1 MCDCGSSPC
10 GCKSLEIP
18 RGPRGLQGIPGPA
31 PDIDVNVTT
40 LPEGSP
46 ATATITG
53 TSPNLTL
60 DLGIPAGATGAQGT
74 TGANGVNG
82 VNAFTFITSS
92 FTQPNNYFSSV
103 NGGALPVL
111 EVGWIEVGQVVFVG
125 GGGYYRVVGIA
136 PVTPGYTGPGFVNMV
151 LIPTPPGT
159 FAPFGTVL
167 PANLGLSPAGEP
179 GVQGIQGIQ
188 GPAAANGATGAQGPA
203 GGNGLD
209 GTRIFNFPGVPPIPS
224 LVGANVND
232 YMVDTTN
239 RVMYNWPALVPDAW
253 NALFSFGGGG
263 GTLRAYRGTYGGVAP
278 VTIPVGGSIA
288 ANWQVVT
295 WDTTQMASPIA
306 TLNPSG
312 TITLVGAQIFNIEAS
327 ATIDTGASRSQQA
340 LRIQFQ
346 TGSGW
351 NELAGSLAYAY
362 TTNTANDLQTIRTSS
377 TIDTSAIVGFT
388 GQIRVEVSAS
398 TGVIAAT
405 LLNSANSINIT
416 AVQ

>member
-1 MCDCGSSPC
+1 
-10 GCKSLEIP
+10 
-18 RGPRGLQGIPGPA
+18 LQGIPGPA

-82 VNAFTFITSS
+82 INAFTTTTAPFVVPNPNS
-92 FTQPNNYFSSV
+92 FAPTVLISFAEVAWMEFLQIIYIPNAGYFR
-103 NGGALPVL
+103 VL
-111 EVGWIEVGQVVFVG
+111 SNI
-125 GGGYYRVVGIA
+125 
-136 PVTPGYTGPGFVNMV
+136 PPGFTGPGTVNMQMLPV
-151 LIPTPPGT
+151 GSYPPAGTNIPSGTP
-159 FAPFGTVL
+159 A
-167 PANLGLSPAGEP
+167 SPAGEP
-179 GVQGIQGIQ
+179 GAQGIQGIQ

-203 GGNGLD
+203 GNDGLT

-239 RVMYNWPALVPDAW
+239 RVMYNWPAPVPDAW

-278 VTIPVGGSIA
+278 VTIPTGGSIA

-346 TGSGW
+346 TGVGW

-362 TTNTANDLQTIRTSS
+362 TTNTANDLQTIRTSA

-398 TGVIAAT
+398 AGLLAAT